1 MEQKA
6 NPMIKKF
13 KKTLTAPLILLI
25 MGCETKTTAIAK
37 IEQINQSEISGLA
50 VFTKHKNGIKVKLSL
65 NGKKNTTLA
74 VHIHEGMECD
84 KVDGKSAK
92 GHWNPTGEKHGR
104 WGTSSFHSGD
114 IGNIAMDKNGVGSY
128 ELIDTVG
135 RWSIGGYG
143 ETNILDR
150 SMIIHDGV
158 DDGKTQPSGA
168 AGGRVACGLITGGNK

>member
-1 MEQKA
+1 
-6 NPMIKKF
+6 MIRKF
-13 KKTLTAPLILLI
+13 KNILTAPLILLI

-65 NGKKNTTLA
+65 KGKKNTTLA

-84 KVDGKSAK
+84 KVDGKSAR
-92 GHWNPTGEKHGR
+92 GHWNPTGENHGN
-104 WGTSSFHSGD
+104 WGSSSFHSGD
-114 IGNIAMDKNGVGSY
+114 IGNIEMDKNGVGSY
-128 ELIDTVG
+128 VLIDTVG

-150 SMIIHDGV
+150 SVIIHDGV

-168 AGGRVACGLITGGNK
+168 AGRRVGCGLIRRGNK